1 MATKKKT
8 DTSSKAKSSK
18 KAKAPAKKK
27 TATKTAKKG
36 PKPEPVKVGARHP
49 KARVLEA
56 HGTKEALAK
65 SLAEVIARED
75 EDTDLIA
82 DRLRTASNS
91 QLLRLRQAADTVKEK
106 YGDRTKLIA
115 AIAGAQ
121 NKSKDKD
128 YVAKLSTFSS
138 GRLVDMLNSAKTRN
152 ARKARK
158 SGAAPKAKAKSSAA
172 PQAAAAKAKRAPAKK
187 PAAK

>member
-8 DTSSKAKSSK
+8 ETTKAKSSK

-36 PKPEPVKVGARHP
+36 PKPEPVKVSARHP

-65 SLAEVIARED
+65 SLAEVIARDD
-75 EDTDLIA
+75 EDTDVIA

-115 AIAGAQ
+115 AIAGAE

-128 YVAKLSTFSS
+128 YVAKLDTYS
-138 GRLVDMLNSAKTRN
+138 LPHLLEL
-152 ARKARK
+152 AR
-158 SGAAPKAKAKSSAA
+158 SSA
-172 PQAAAAKAKRAPAKK
+172 RA
-187 PAAK
+187 

>member
-8 DTSSKAKSSK
+8 ETTKAKSSK
-18 KAKAPAKKK
+18 KAAKAPAKKK

-36 PKPEPVKVGARHP
+36 PKPEPVKVSARHP

-65 SLAEVIARED
+65 SLAEAIARDD
-75 EDTDLIA
+75 EDTDIIA

-91 QLLRLRQAADTVKEK
+91 QLLRLREAADTVKEK

-115 AIAGAQ
+115 AIASAE

-128 YVAKLSTFSS
+128 YVAKLDTYS
-138 GRLVDMLNSAKTRN
+138 LPHLLDL
-152 ARKARK
+152 AR
-158 SGAAPKAKAKSSAA
+158 SSA
-172 PQAAAAKAKRAPAKK
+172 RA
-187 PAAK
+187 

>member
-8 DTSSKAKSSK
+8 ETTKAKSSK
-18 KAKAPAKKK
+18 KTKAPAKKK

-36 PKPEPVKVGARHP
+36 PKPEPVKVSARHP

-65 SLAEVIARED
+65 SLAEVIARDD
-75 EDTDLIA
+75 EDTDVIA

-115 AIAGAQ
+115 AIAGAE

-128 YVAKLSTFSS
+128 YVAKLDTYS
-138 GRLVDMLNSAKTRN
+138 LPHLLEL
-152 ARKARK
+152 AR
-158 SGAAPKAKAKSSAA
+158 SSA
-172 PQAAAAKAKRAPAKK
+172 RA
-187 PAAK
+187 

>member
-8 DTSSKAKSSK
+8 DTTK
-18 KAKAPAKKK
+18 KPSTKKAPAKKK
-27 TATKTAKKG
+27 TATKAAPKKA
-36 PKPEPVKVGARHP
+36 PKAEPVKVSARHP

-65 SLAEVIARED
+65 SLAEAIARHD
-75 EDTDLIA
+75 EDTDIIA

-91 QLLRLRQAADTVKEK
+91 QLLRLRKAADTVKEK
-106 YGDRTKLIA
+106 YGDRTKLIS

-128 YVAKLSTFSS
+128 YVAKLDTYS
-138 GRLVDMLNSAKTRN
+138 LPHLLDL
-152 ARKARK
+152 AR
-158 SGAAPKAKAKSSAA
+158 SSA
-172 PQAAAAKAKRAPAKK
+172 RA
-187 PAAK
+187 

>member
-8 DTSSKAKSSK
+8 ETTKAKSSK

-36 PKPEPVKVGARHP
+36 PKPEPVKVSARHP

-65 SLAEVIARED
+65 SLAEAIARDD
-75 EDTDLIA
+75 EDTDVIA

-115 AIAGAQ
+115 AIAGAE

-128 YVAKLSTFSS
+128 YVAKLDTYS
-138 GRLVDMLNSAKTRN
+138 LPHLLEL
-152 ARKARK
+152 AR
-158 SGAAPKAKAKSSAA
+158 SSA
-172 PQAAAAKAKRAPAKK
+172 RA
-187 PAAK
+187 

>member
-8 DTSSKAKSSK
+8 ETKSKAKPSK

-65 SLAEVIARED
+65 SLAEAIARDD
-75 EDTDLIA
+75 EDTDVIA

-115 AIAGAQ
+115 AIAAAQ

-128 YVAKLSTFSS
+128 YVAKLDTYS
-138 GRLVDMLNSAKTRN
+138 LPHLLEL
-152 ARKARK
+152 AR
-158 SGAAPKAKAKSSAA
+158 SSASA
-172 PQAAAAKAKRAPAKK
+172 
-187 PAAK
+187 